1 MLEQIS
7 IRNYALIDTLSVEF
21 GDGLN
26 VLSGETGAGKS
37 IIVGA
42 LGLLLGDK
50 GETDA
55 IRSGTE
61 EAEVS
66 GVLRVAGNREAQEW
80 LAERE
85 IEPEDGTVLLRRV
98 VRSGGRGSSFI
109 QSTQATRKDLQE
121 FTAKLVDMH
130 GQHEHQSLLTIE
142 NHRKLVDK
150 YADAEELGRELYRSF
165 YRMTDLKKELDGLKR
180 DEREMLRE
188 RDLLEFA
195 VKEIEGIAPKPGEEE
210 ELGRERDVLNQQ
222 ERLYELFS
230 TCYRNTAEAEGGALA
245 RLRETR
251 KALEE
256 MSRLIP
262 ELEDHRQRLENAFY
276 EVEDIAETVREKQH
290 SIDFSPGRLEE
301 VEDRLQQISRLEKK
315 YGPAVE
321 DVLEYAENARGKLNE
336 MEHQEEREQELREE
350 IGKAEE
356 EVVSLARRLSAIR
369 REAAGQLERQIEE
382 KLHRLGM
389 PKASFSISA
398 TYREGREGKHSLG
411 PYGYDRIEFLISPN
425 EGEPLKPLREVA
437 SGGEISR
444 IMLAIKTVFSE
455 TDNISAL
462 IFDEIDVG
470 IGGEVAA
477 AVGEHLAEIAGAKQ
491 VLCITHLASIAVRAD
506 THFRVEKSER
516 QGRTFTTIRTV
527 DGEERTEEVAR
538 MLSGEEKDDT
548 SRSHARELLRRYGYN
563 RERVKRGEG

>member
-1 MLEQIS
+1 MLEQLS
-7 IRNYALIDTLSVEF
+7 IRNYALIDSLTVEF
-21 GDGLN
+21 GEGLN
-26 VLSGETGAGKS
+26 ILSGETGAGKS

-50 GETDA
+50 GEADA
-55 IRSGTE
+55 IRTGAE
-61 EAEVS
+61 EAEVT
-66 GVLRVAGNREAQEW
+66 GVLRVDGNHEALDW

-85 IEPEDGTVLLRRV
+85 IEPEDGAILLRRV
-98 VRSGGRGSSFI
+98 IRAGGRGSSFI
-109 QSTQATRKDLQE
+109 QSSQATRKDLQE

-130 GQHEHQSLLTIE
+130 GQHEHQSLLTID

-150 YADAEELGRELYRSF
+150 YADAEELGRKLYHSF
-165 YRMTDLKKELDGLKR
+165 YRMTELKKQLEELKR
-180 DEREMLRE
+180 DEQEMLRE

-195 VKEIEGIAPKPGEEE
+195 IQEIESVSPQPGEEE
-210 ELGRERDVLNQQ
+210 ELKREREVLNQH

-230 TCYRNTAEAEGGALA
+230 TCYRETAEAEEGALA
-245 RLRETR
+245 KLRETR

-256 MSRLIP
+256 MSHLLP
-262 ELEDHRQRLENAFY
+262 ELEEHRQRLENAFY

-290 SIDFSPGRLEE
+290 GMDFSPGRLEE

-315 YGPAVE
+315 YGSSIE
-321 DVLEYAENARGKLNE
+321 EVLSYAERARRSLE
-336 MEHQEEREQELREE
+336 DMENQEEREEQLRTD
-350 IGKAEE
+350 ISKAEE
-356 EVVSLARRLSAIR
+356 EVVEQAKQLSSLR
-369 REAAGQLERQIEE
+369 REAAGSLQKQVEE

-389 PKASFSISA
+389 PKASFQIS
-398 TYREGREGKHSLG
+398 TTFREGREGKHSLG

-470 IGGEVAA
+470 IGGEVAVA
-477 AVGEHLAEIAGAKQ
+477 IGEHLSEIASAKQ
-491 VLCITHLASIAVRAD
+491 VLCITHLASIAVQAE
-506 THFRVEKSER
+506 THFRVEKNER
-516 QGRTFTTIRTV
+516 EGRTFTTLRTMSGDERV
-527 DGEERTEEVAR
+527 DEVAR
-538 MLSGEEKDDT
+538 MLSGDRNDNT
-548 SRSHARELLRRYGYN
+548 SRSHAWELLRRYGGG
-563 RERVKRGEG
+563 ERVKRGKS

>member
-1 MLEQIS
+1 MLEELS
-7 IRNYALIDTLSVEF
+7 IRNYALIDSLTVGF
-21 GDGLN
+21 GPGLN
-26 VLSGETGAGKS
+26 VLTGETGAGKS

-50 GETDA
+50 GDA
-55 IRSGTE
+55 EVVRSGTE

-66 GVLRVAGNREAQEW
+66 GVLNVHGNREAQEW

-98 VRSGGRGSSFI
+98 VRTGGRGSSYI
-109 QSTQATRKDLQE
+109 QSSQATRRDLQD

-130 GQHEHQSLLTIE
+130 GQHEHQSLLSIE

-150 YADAEELGRELYRSF
+150 YAGAEELGRELYQSF
-165 YRMTDLKKELDGLKR
+165 YRMADLKKELEGLR
-180 DEREMLRE
+180 RNEREMLRE
-188 RDLLEFA
+188 KDLLEFA
-195 VKEIEGIAPKPGEEE
+195 IQEIESIKPKPGEEE
-210 ELGRERDVLNQQ
+210 ELKRERDMLNQH
-222 ERLYELFS
+222 ERLYELF
-230 TCYRNTAEAEGGALA
+230 TTGYRKTAEADGGALA
-245 RLRETR
+245 QLRETR

-256 MSRLIP
+256 ISRLLP
-262 ELEDHRQRLENAFY
+262 ELDEHRQRLENAFY
-276 EVEDIAETVREKQH
+276 EIEDIAETVRDKQH

-301 VEDRLQQISRLEKK
+301 VEDRLQQIHRLQKK
-315 YGPAVE
+315 YGATVE
-321 DVLEYAENARGKLNE
+321 DVLNYAEEARGKLDD
-336 MEHQEEREQELREE
+336 MEHHEEREQELQQA
-350 IGKAEE
+350 IVDAEK
-356 EVVSLARRLSAIR
+356 EVVAQAKRLSVMR
-369 REAAGQLERQIEE
+369 REAAGDLQSQVEE

-389 PKASFSISA
+389 PKATFRID
-398 TYREGREGKHSLG
+398 TRYREGKEGKHSLG

-444 IMLAIKTVFSE
+444 IMLAIKTVFTE

-470 IGGEVAA
+470 IGGEVAV
-477 AVGEHLAEIAGAKQ
+477 AVGEHLAQIGAAKQ

-506 THFRVEKSER
+506 SHYRVEKSESG
-516 QGRTFTTIRTV
+516 GRTYTTISTV
-527 DGEERTEEVAR
+527 DGEGRIEEVAR

-548 SRSHARELLRRYGYN
+548 SRSHARELLRKYGELS
-563 RERVKRGEG
+563 ERS